1 MATLSYSDNRS
12 PLKKAPSALVGNRI
26 PSWAV
31 PASAAIAVGLALA
44 AKFGIGWE
52 GWGTA
57 FFTAAALF
65 IIVLTAWSFS
75 VEGKRRAKDRFA
87 STLIYASFVAALVPL
102 TLILGFIVV
111 KGAGALDWNFLTH
124 SMNGVSTRVGGGGV
138 YAAIL
143 GTLLQ
148 VGLASLIA
156 LPVGILTAIYLVE
169 YGKGRF
175 AKAVTFF
182 VDVMTG
188 VPSIVA
194 GLFVFTFLLLGFGLR
209 PFGAAG
215 SIALAILMLPVAV
228 RSSEEMLK
236 LVPRELRESSYA
248 LGVPKWRT
256 ILKVVLP
263 TALSGLITSA
273 LLAIARV
280 AGETAPLI
288 LLVGYAPRINADL
301 FGDDQA
307 TLPMM
312 IWDQLGKRGGSVTQF
327 TIERAWGA
335 ALVLV
340 LIILILNIVA
350 RLIAK
355 LTQPKSR

>member
-1 MATLSYSDNRS
+1 MTTRNATGHRTPVKST
-12 PLKKAPSALVGNRI
+12 PSALVGHRI
-26 PSWAV
+26 PNWAIPV
-31 PASAAIAVGLALA
+31 SAVAAVGLALA
-44 AKFGIGWE
+44 AKFSIGWD
-52 GWGTA
+52 GWGTS
-57 FFTAAALF
+57 FFSAAALF
-65 IIVLTAWSFS
+65 IVLLTAWSFT

-111 KGAGALDWNFLTH
+111 KGAGALDGDFLTK
-124 SMNGVSTRVGGGGV
+124 SMNGVSTRVEGGGV
-138 YAAIL
+138 YAALL

-148 VGLASLIA
+148 VGLASVIA

-194 GLFVFTFLLLGFGLR
+194 GLFVFTLLILGFGMR

-215 SIALAILMLPVAV
+215 SVALAILMLPVAV

-256 ILKVVLP
+256 VLKVVLP

-288 LLVGYAPRINADL
+288 LLVGYDPKINADV
-301 FGDDQA
+301 FSGDQA

-312 IWDQLGKRGGSVTQF
+312 IWNQLGKTGGSVTQF

-340 LIILILNIVA
+340 LVILILNVVA